1 MRGAERRGQ
10 RVGKVPGLGK
20 GWGRSGPV
28 TRGPESRQG
37 GWGEEKVGDAATV
50 HGGAS
55 PAERPDRQTDEDR
68 MEQARETDQVSRGLA
83 LAGNIPLHPP
93 RPQPPSSS
101 HPAPTPSPTGAPLPA
116 GPRHSQSRA
125 RSFPPGPSSWQPP
138 LPLCL
143 TTNHGPPASLRAP
156 RHSLTHTP
164 GSHSRPAPPRTVS
177 AAVSPS
183 LASRLTSPGP
193 SLCPGLS
200 LGLPLWLS
208 PVCPAPHLCAPTS
221 TPRGGPPGWL
231 VQLEHRPAL
240 SSVAQSQP
248 APAGGQAAFR
258 RAGRGPAQ
266 PLPALPSAPPTP
278 QSGPQRPQECSLRC
292 PP

>member
-10 RVGKVPGLGK
+10 RAGKVPGLGK

-83 LAGNIPLHPP
+83 LPGDVPLHPP

-101 HPAPTPSPTGAPLPA
+101 NPAPLLPLKAPLCPLVPVLPSPA
-116 GPRHSQSRA
+116 
-125 RSFPPGPSSWQPP
+125 PGPSLPARPPGSLPP

-143 TTNHGPPASLRAP
+143 TTNHWPQPPSALLAT
-156 RHSLTHTP
+156 HSLTLPAHTRAP
-164 GSHSRPAPPRTVS
+164 HRPAP
-177 AAVSPS
+177 S
-183 LASRLTSPGP
+183 LP
-193 SLCPGLS
+193 LS
-200 LGLPLWLS
+200 LHPS
-208 PVCPAPHLCAPTS
+208 P
-221 TPRGGPPGWL
+221 
-231 VQLEHRPAL
+231 
-240 SSVAQSQP
+240 
-248 APAGGQAAFR
+248 
-258 RAGRGPAQ
+258 RA
-266 PLPALPSAPPTP
+266 
-278 QSGPQRPQECSLRC
+278 
-292 PP
+292 